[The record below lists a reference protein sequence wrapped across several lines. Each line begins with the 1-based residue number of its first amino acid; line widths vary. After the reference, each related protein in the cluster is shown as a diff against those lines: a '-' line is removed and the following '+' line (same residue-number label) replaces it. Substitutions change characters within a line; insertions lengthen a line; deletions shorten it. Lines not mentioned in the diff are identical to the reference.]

1 MCGAVTQMCL
11 CWLPSLSIS
20 IQLMKRKHAVYLLR
34 GIRTLSHHFECLD
47 ASQPWLVY
55 WIVHSMRL
63 LGMPLGDGLV
73 NDITELLS
81 RCQAPS
87 GGFGGETTVC
97 KICLTTSE
105 LYLGS

>member
-1 MCGAVTQMCL
+1 
-11 CWLPSLSIS
+11 
-20 IQLMKRKHAVYLLR
+20 MKRKHAVYLLR
-34 GIRTLSHHFECLD
+34 GIRTLSHPFECLD

-73 NDITELLS
+73 NDITEFLS

-105 LYLGS
+105 LY